1 MKVKVGAIGA
11 GGMAGGHFNN
21 LNEFEDVE
29 FSAFCDI
36 SEDRARQ
43 RCQEFGGNAYTD
55 FTEMYEKEKLDAV
68 YICTPPFA
76 HGQSELMAI
85 ERGIPI
91 FVEKPIATTMETAYQ
106 VSEAIENGNLISS
119 VGYHWRY
126 QNNVDKAIEALDGVQ
141 IVGAIGYWMGGMPG
155 VGWWRT
161 REGSGGQHV
170 EQTTHIFDLCRYLV
184 GDDVVAVHG
193 FAVDGSMS
201 DIPNYNIDDMSTIN
215 IQFASGT
222 IANITSA
229 CMLKGF
235 GRVKLEIFSN
245 GLVVDVSSG
254 SIQINR
260 EGETETFGNEVNGY
274 QHEDRVF
281 IDAVKSKNGSKIRS
295 PYSDAL
301 KTLQLT
307 LAASESFIMG
317 KQVNLT

>member
-1 MKVKVGAIGA
+1 MIVKVGAIGA

-21 LNEFEDVE
+21 LNEFKDVE

-36 SEDRARQ
+36 SEDRAKQ

-55 FTEMYEKEKLDAV
+55 FTEMYEQEELDAV

-76 HGQSELMAI
+76 HGLPELMAV
-85 ERGIPI
+85 EREIPI
-91 FVEKPIATTMETAYQ
+91 FVEKPIATTMEAAHRIN
-106 VSEAIENGNLISS
+106 EAIENSGLISS

-126 QNNVDKAIEALDGVQ
+126 QSNVDKAIEVLDGIQ
-141 IVGAIGYWMGGMPG
+141 IIGAMGYWMGGMPG
-155 VGWWRT
+155 VGWWRI

-184 GDDVVAVHG
+184 GSDAVAVHG
-193 FAVDGSMS
+193 FAADGSMS
-201 DIPNYNIDDMSTIN
+201 DIPNYDVDDMSTVN
-215 IQFASGT
+215 IRFASGT

-235 GRVKLEIFSN
+235 SRVKLEIFSR

-274 QHEDRVF
+274 RHEDRVF
-281 IDAVKSKNGSKIRS
+281 IDAVKNKDSSKVRS
-295 PYSDAL
+295 AYRDAL
-301 KTLQLT
+301 KTLELT

-317 KQVNLT
+317 KPVSLT

>member
-76 HGQSELMAI
+76 HGQPELMAI
-85 ERGIPI
+85 EREIPV
-91 FVEKPIATTMETAYQ
+91 FVEKPIATTMEVAHQ
-106 VSEAIENGNLISS
+106 ISKAIETRNLISS

-126 QNNVDKAIEALDGVQ
+126 QSNVDKAIEALDGVQ
-141 IVGAIGYWMGGMPG
+141 IIGAIGYWMGGMPG

-170 EQTTHIFDLCRYLV
+170 EQTTHIFGLCRYLV
-184 GDDVVAVHG
+184 GSNVVAVHG
-193 FAVDGSMS
+193 FAAAGSMN
-201 DIPNYNIDDMSTIN
+201 DIPNYNIDDMSTVN

-235 GRVKLEIFSN
+235 GRVKLEVFSN
-245 GLVVDVSSG
+245 GLVVDVSGG
-254 SIQINR
+254 SVQINR
-260 EGETETFGNEVNGY
+260 EGETETYGNEVNGY

-281 IDAVKSKNGSKIRS
+281 IDAVKIGDGSKIRS
-295 PYSDAL
+295 SYRDAL
-301 KTLQLT
+301 ETLKLT
-307 LAASESFIMG
+307 LAASQSFVTG

>member
-1 MKVKVGAIGA
+1 
-11 GGMAGGHFNN
+11 
-21 LNEFEDVE
+21 
-29 FSAFCDI
+29 
-36 SEDRARQ
+36 
-43 RCQEFGGNAYTD
+43 
-55 FTEMYEKEKLDAV
+55 
-68 YICTPPFA
+68 
-76 HGQSELMAI
+76 
-85 ERGIPI
+85 
-91 FVEKPIATTMETAYQ
+91 
-106 VSEAIENGNLISS
+106 
-119 VGYHWRY
+119 
-126 QNNVDKAIEALDGVQ
+126 
-141 IVGAIGYWMGGMPG
+141 
-155 VGWWRT
+155 
-161 REGSGGQHV
+161 
-170 EQTTHIFDLCRYLV
+170 
-184 GDDVVAVHG
+184 
-193 FAVDGSMS
+193 
-201 DIPNYNIDDMSTIN
+201 MSTIN
-215 IQFASGT
+215 IQFARGT

>member
-1 MKVKVGAIGA
+1 MIVKVGAIGA
-11 GGMAGGHFNN
+11 GSMASGHFNN

-29 FSAFCDI
+29 FVAFCDI

-43 RCQEFGGNAYTD
+43 RCQEYGGNAYTD
-55 FTEMYEKEKLDAV
+55 FAKMYDKERLDAV

-85 ERGIPI
+85 ERGIQI
-91 FVEKPIATTMETAYQ
+91 FVEKPIATTMETAHQ
-106 VSEAIENGNLISS
+106 INEAIENSSTISS

-126 QNNVDKAIEALDGVQ
+126 QSNVDKAIEVLDGVQ
-141 IVGAIGYWMGGMPG
+141 IIGAMGYWMGGMPG

-184 GDDVVAVHG
+184 GSNVVAVHG
-193 FAVDGSMS
+193 FAADGSMS
-201 DIPNYNIDDMSTIN
+201 DIPNYDVDDMSIIN
-215 IQFASGT
+215 IQFANGT

-254 SIQINR
+254 SIKINR
-260 EGETETFGNEVNGY
+260 EDETETYANEVNGY

-281 IDAVKSKNGSKIRS
+281 INAVKSKNGSKIRS
-295 PYSDAL
+295 PYEDAL
-301 KTLQLT
+301 KTLQIT
-307 LAASESFIMG
+307 LAASESFITG
-317 KQVNLT
+317 KQVDLT